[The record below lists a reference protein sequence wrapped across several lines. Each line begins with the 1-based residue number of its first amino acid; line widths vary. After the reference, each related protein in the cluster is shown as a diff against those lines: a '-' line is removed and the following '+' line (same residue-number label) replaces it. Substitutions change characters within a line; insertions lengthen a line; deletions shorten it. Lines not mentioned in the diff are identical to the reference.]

1 MPLLH
6 KTRHP
11 CFFPC
16 DFAPSPLYQERCSL
30 QSFEIIFLQ
39 FSTSMSVSGS
49 NLYHVFS
56 VGCCDLP
63 YSPQND
69 LPLLCDISGKS
80 VSRFEQVLLLQAFC
94 AHSGGEKH
102 LIISCRGQS
111 LPDWC
116 PRTDLI
122 LPLGM
127 RLTSLHEIHQLPDC
141 RSSASAGM
149 LVLVTRLVLFCC
161 FIPFYSQCWHR
172 RRGGR
177 SEIEQI
183 GEDMNLNSGEDWNW
197 IL

>member
-1 MPLLH
+1 MWLCP
-6 KTRHP
+6 K
-11 CFFPC
+11 
-16 DFAPSPLYQERCSL
+16 PSLPRK
-30 QSFEIIFLQ
+30 
-39 FSTSMSVSGS
+39 
-49 NLYHVFS
+49 VFS
-56 VGCCDLP
+56 SELWDYFPTVLNFNVCLRFKPVSRVFCGVLWP
-63 YSPQND
+63 PVYSPQND

-116 PRTDLI
+116 PPTDLI

-149 LVLVTRLVLFCC
+149 LVLVTWLVLFCC

-172 RRGGR
+172 RRGKR

-183 GEDMNLNSGEDWNW
+183 GEDMNLNSGEHWNW